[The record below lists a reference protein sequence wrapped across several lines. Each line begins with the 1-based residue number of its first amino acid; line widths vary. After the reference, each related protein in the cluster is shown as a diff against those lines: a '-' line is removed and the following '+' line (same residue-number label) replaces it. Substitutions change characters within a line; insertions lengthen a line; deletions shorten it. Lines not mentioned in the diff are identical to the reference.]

1 MLALPGVPEDWHTP
15 DPSLGNIAVFPFG
28 FEASGRKLEFV
39 TTLTVFST
47 PQYVT
52 LQELQLESY
61 FPLNQETEERW
72 LELRNLLLQGRL

>member
-1 MLALPGVPEDWHTP
+1 M
-15 DPSLGNIAVFPFG
+15 
-28 FEASGRKLEFV
+28 EFV

-52 LQELQLESY
+52 LQELQIESY

-72 LELRNLLLQGRL
+72 LELPN